1 MAIHLDVSQT
11 RLDRVLQ
18 SLYRGLGILWLI
30 KGFYGW
36 AILTGMTGSSDAAF
50 DAGMVLRVIFS
61 VLDLIAGVSLWMSW
75 RWGSGVWFIVALAYG
90 LSGFLMFTDFFGKAS
105 SVVVLLLTLVHF
117 GRVILIR
124 AVPEKRLTIV

>member
-18 SLYRGLGILWLI
+18 TLYRGLGILWLI

-36 AILTGMTGSSDAAF
+36 AILTGVTGGGVAAF
-50 DAGMVLRVIFS
+50 DTVMVLRVIFS

-75 RWGSGVWFIVALAYG
+75 RWGSGVWFIVAFSYAILG
-90 LSGFLMFTDFFGKAS
+90 IGMFPEFSGKAS
-105 SVVVLLLTLVHF
+105 SIFVLLLTIIHF